1 MSFNFKKPQ
10 GLGVRF
16 IGQPSHDLAPIKE
29 EVRKPENK
37 QPFTQK
43 GVKVAENAK

>member
-1 MSFNFKKPQ
+1 MFKKNKIQ

-29 EVRKPENK
+29 EVKKPENK